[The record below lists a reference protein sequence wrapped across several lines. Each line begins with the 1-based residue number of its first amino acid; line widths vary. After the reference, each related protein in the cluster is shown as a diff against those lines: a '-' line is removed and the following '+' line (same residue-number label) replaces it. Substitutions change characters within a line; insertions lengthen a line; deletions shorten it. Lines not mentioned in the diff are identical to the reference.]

1 MLVIRALKN
10 SQLGGGDVAIIC
22 ETVHQLRTSYACEY
36 ISSGEAEKMNERLLE
51 IGRLLN
57 GMIERS
63 SAFVIGDDR
72 LREDPSVD
80 EFF

>member
-1 MLVIRALKN
+1 
-10 SQLGGGDVAIIC
+10 
-22 ETVHQLRTSYACEY
+22 
-36 ISSGEAEKMNERLLE
+36 MNETLLQVD
-51 IGRLLN
+51 RLLN

-63 SAFVIGDDR
+63 SAFVIRDDR